1 MAVVGEEPIAAVG
14 ALPVAAP
21 DEPVISAAEDL
32 LRLNTSAV
40 IDLVYLV
47 ELMPYA
53 PAGTTLPS

>member
-1 MAVVGEEPIAAVG
+1 MAAFSAVSE
-14 ALPVAAP
+14 LPVAAP
-21 DEPVISAAEDL
+21 DTPIVTEDEDL

-47 ELMPYA
+47 ELMPFA